1 MRDSYPATGME
12 ADMPG
17 LTATE
22 GTRLHGQ
29 DRGEATPGPF
39 PSGRGS
45 DHNSLEDEVAML
57 MNDPWLATYWFTA
70 YELL

>member
-1 MRDSYPATGME
+1 MA
-12 ADMPG
+12 G

-29 DRGEATPGPF
+29 ERGEATRGPSL
-39 PSGRGS
+39 SGRGS
-45 DHNSLEDEVAML
+45 DHNSLEDEVATL
-57 MNDPWLATYWFTA
+57 MDDPWLATYWFTA